1 MSEETLTD
9 MEFPSRDRLKIRS
22 NNAIER
28 LNREIRRRA
37 RVIGAFPDGESA
49 LMLVCAGLRYMEDNL
64 WRTKQSLNIKHLEA
78 QG

>member
-1 MSEETLTD
+1 MSAETLTD